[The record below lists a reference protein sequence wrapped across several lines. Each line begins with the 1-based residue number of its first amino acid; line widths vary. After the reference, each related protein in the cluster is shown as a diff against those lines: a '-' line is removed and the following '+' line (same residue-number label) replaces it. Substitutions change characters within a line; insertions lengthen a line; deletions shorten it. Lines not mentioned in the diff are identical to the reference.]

1 MTVTFRARKFK
12 STQYQIINVHADT
25 SQVPDSTSKTIP
37 PSISEQLSH

>member
-25 SQVPDSTSKTIP
+25 SQVPDSASKTIP